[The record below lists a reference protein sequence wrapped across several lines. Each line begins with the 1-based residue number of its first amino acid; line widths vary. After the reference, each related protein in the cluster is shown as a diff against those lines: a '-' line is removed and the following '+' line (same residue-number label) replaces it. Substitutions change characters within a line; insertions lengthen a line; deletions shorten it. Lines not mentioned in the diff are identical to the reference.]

1 MLLLKFCKQYI
12 IAKYDYHQNAYALIS
27 EKQSIRE
34 SIKNVE
40 SYKHLSEIILN
51 CVDKKFY
58 SIGNY
63 LHIVEFCLYVV
74 TAGYPYSH
82 KSFDLEIFTDF
93 MWVYSCNKKLSTRSY
108 YIGLVSSF
116 VMEFNINIHKD
127 SRMIDITR
135 FRNQY
140 HKYLSTDER
149 LTDEEIG
156 KLFLALENNQNE
168 KLSIMISMLLK
179 TGIRVSEML
188 HIKKEDIFFQ
198 GGLYFF
204 NIQGKGNMYRI
215 VSMKK
220 RDFKEFYAMHINH
233 LNLNEFIF
241 QTRTKQQ
248 ISRMHVY
255 REIKKILRKIGIFKR
270 QNGPHLFRHTFA
282 SRMYEKYKDI
292 VLVQE
297 YIGHTNVESTRRYI
311 HLHERELQKA
321 AHVYDDIMRETFSI
335 IGALVYQI
343 ISYIFKQTSFFI

>member
-12 IAKYDYHQNAYALIS
+12 IAKYNFHQNSYAEVKEKHLVKEALS
-27 EKQSIRE
+27 EA
-34 SIKNVE
+34 V
-40 SYKHLSEIILN
+40 SYKHMSEIILDS
-51 CVDKKFY
+51 VDKKFY

-74 TAGYPYSH
+74 TEGYPYTH

-93 MWVYSCNKKLSTRSY
+93 MWIYSCNKKLSTRSY
-108 YIGLVSSF
+108 YIGLISSF
-116 VMEFNINIHKD
+116 VMDFNINIHED
-127 SRMIDITR
+127 SRIINITR

-140 HKYLSTDER
+140 HTYLSMDER

-156 KLFLALENNQNE
+156 KLFLALERNQNE
-168 KLSIMISMLLK
+168 KLQMMILMLLK

-188 HIKKEDIFFQ
+188 HLKKEDIFFQ

-204 NIQGKGNMYRI
+204 NIKGKGNMYRI

-220 RDFKEFYAMHINH
+220 RDFKEFYSMYVNH
-233 LNLNEFIF
+233 LDLKEFIF
-241 QTRTKQQ
+241 QTRTKAQ
-248 ISRMHVY
+248 ISRMYVY
-255 REIKKILRKIGIFKR
+255 REIKKILRKLGIFKH

-282 SRMYEKYKDI
+282 SKMYEKYRDI

-311 HLHERELQKA
+311 HLHERELQKT
-321 AHVYDDIMRETFSI
+321 AHVYDDIVRETFSI
-335 IGALVYQI
+335 IGAFLMQFISSSKQI
-343 ISYIFKQTSFFI
+343 FF